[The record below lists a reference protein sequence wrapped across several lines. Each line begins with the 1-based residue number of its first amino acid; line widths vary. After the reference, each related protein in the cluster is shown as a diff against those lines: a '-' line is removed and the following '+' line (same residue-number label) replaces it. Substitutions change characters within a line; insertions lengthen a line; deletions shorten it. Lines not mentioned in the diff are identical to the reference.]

1 MKTRFAI
8 LPTLFLGLLAFQ
20 ASMVDALAQGRP
32 LRIRGVVVRNR
43 YRSDGRTIAFRQ
55 DGTFVLDLDPSGKW
69 FVQTE
74 CTQVPGVVFQMGF
87 DGRTTVELENHS
99 GTFAYESDTNKTEV
113 LTPETS
119 PSFANVYG
127 GNEYPFDLWPPSQ
140 FAWLVLASYEYQSD
154 TNHLGRIGDLFR
166 RGATDPVAFA
176 LKVVPRFRKDWP
188 HVLEKADIFFD
199 LNDYPKDPIGL
210 PLPSDEA
217 EFAYTQRQWETLKRK
232 QSGVRVGFVESSDLM
247 GFKGVQL
254 PSQYRLEVTHRA
266 DAIDDRSVG
275 IDHKSQEMLLKI
287 TDLQEIS
294 SVTGVPEIV
303 SPTVLV
309 KDYRF
314 RKVDEATAME
324 YLAYTIT
331 DRRWKSADDPI
342 LKARSDHNKA
352 RLQRFGNKRN
362 QWVKGV
368 GSTVLILI
376 FVFPL
381 VRVTINKMRN
391 ARKVL

>member
-1 MKTRFAI
+1 MFAI
-8 LPTLFLGLLAFQ
+8 LPTLCLGWIVFQ
-20 ASMVDALAQGRP
+20 APMLDALAQGRP
-32 LRIRGVVVRNR
+32 LRIRGTVVRNR
-43 YRSDGRTIAFRQ
+43 YNPDGRGIAFQ
-55 DGTFVLDLDPSGKW
+55 QNGTFVFDLDPSGKW

-74 CTQVPGVVFQMGF
+74 CAQVPGVIFQMGY

-113 LTPETS
+113 LTPETA
-119 PSFANVYG
+119 PSFANIYG

-176 LKVVPRFRKDWP
+176 LKVVPQFRKDWP
-188 HVLEKADIFFD
+188 HVLEKAEIFFD
-199 LNDYPKDPIGL
+199 INDYPKDPIGL

-217 EFAYTQRQWETLKRK
+217 EFAYTQRQWETLKGKR
-232 QSGVRVGFVESSDLM
+232 SGVRVGSVESSGVT
-247 GFKGVQL
+247 GFNGIQL
-254 PSQYRLEVTHRA
+254 PTQYRLEVIHRA
-266 DAIDDRSVG
+266 DAIDDSSVG
-275 IDHKSQEMLLKI
+275 IDNRSQEMLLKI
-287 TDLQEIS
+287 ADIQEIPT
-294 SVTGVPEIV
+294 VRGVPEIV

-314 RKVDEATAME
+314 RKVDETTAME

-331 DRRWKSADDPI
+331 DKRWKSADDPI
-342 LKARSDHNKA
+342 LLARSDHNKS
-352 RLQRFGNKRN
+352 RIQRFGNKRN

-368 GSTVLILI
+368 GSTVLVLILM
-376 FVFPL
+376 FPL
-381 VRVTINKMRN
+381 IRVIKNNMRA